1 LAAALDLW
9 KISRTARLAVMP
21 LPPKQPLEP
30 MERLEL
36 LERYSSESDLEL
48 LNLELLND
56 PSQPLETPS

>member
-1 LAAALDLW
+1 
-9 KISRTARLAVMP
+9 VMP